1 MACLIVTDQIR
12 VQLNNSDV
20 AVPVEDVI
28 APGSLA
34 AQRSALQRPDMN
46 RMRLAAMLRRT
57 RSGPSAVQLGKS
69 LNFQESGARKR
80 APDFPCI
87 LWKKPYIP
95 PVP

>member
-57 RSGPSAVQLGKS
+57 RSVPSAVHGVRLTWATMLGRRMEECANS
-69 LNFQESGARKR
+69 N
-80 APDFPCI
+80 
-87 LWKKPYIP
+87 
-95 PVP
+95 